1 MSMRQ
6 QSLLI
11 VLVGV
16 PGSGKSTWAS
26 RNASEA
32 VIVSQDDLIDAI
44 TPSGFQY
51 SARPIYGAAEE
62 AVARSALGLGRLVII
77 DRTNRTRSLRQRWLA
92 LAREANC
99 PAVAIVMSADIE
111 TCRVRNNARNHRRK
125 VCTERMERMISLF
138 ELPSLE
144 EGFARIVT
152 DVQCPTI
159 EALFE

>member
-26 RNASEA
+26 RNALEA

-51 SARPIYGAAEE
+51 SARSIYGAAEE
-62 AVARSALGLGRLVII
+62 AVARSALALGRLVII

-92 LAREANC
+92 VAREANC

-111 TCRVRNNARNHRRK
+111 TCRERK
-125 VCTERMERMISLF
+125 RVLMME
-138 ELPSLE
+138 LE
-144 EGFARIVT
+144 DQHPHTHTGH
-152 DVQCPTI
+152 
-159 EALFE
+159 